1 MAQWFVLRDGQ
12 QRGPFEEAKLKELAT
27 AGKLRPSD
35 LLRRADGAGERRV
48 KDIPTLSSLLTPS
61 SVPSPPPIAAK
72 TKSKFPWVTVIVLVG
87 LSLSVARLLNAVKNN
102 RLRAGTGNG
111 TTQTTST
118 ATRPKRH
125 SGEPTLRRSG
135 DQSSE
140 VLTADFIPSRIG
152 AKWTETHTL
161 HKASNGKPDVQ
172 WRVTCEQ
179 SGPGEITQSYN
190 KVFPSK
196 DGKDRKKQELYSES
210 DTTVQ
215 TAILQGNPTPE
226 WVPLI
231 YKGAHVGDSWK
242 DEQSTWTLQSLNTH
256 DGKTLAVIER
266 YSDIVLN
273 GERHEITE
281 LYTIE
286 KGVGVVKR
294 VQSGSIDG
302 VPFPFPSYT
311 EEREGHAAFSSSP
324 SVSTKQSAP
333 ERVQQADSVRQT
345 TLQVRKAPAAPDAPM
360 LTADY
365 LPHAKAPATYIDTFN
380 DPRTGEP
387 YLRFR
392 TVVTPSPTGYL
403 VSARQIF
410 PAGLEDVPTDTY
422 SDRAERDGALWYDG
436 EPLVCIGASAG
447 DTWRAKDDAFF
458 TLKDFQGEAQQDAV
472 IEATHENT
480 TPDRKGNITFLRE
493 TIVLRRGVGIISRRW
508 NSVTNGSGYPHPD
521 RIIRRVD

>member
-102 RLRAGTGNG
+102 RLRAGNG
-111 TTQTTST
+111 TTQTNST
-118 ATRPKRH
+118 AARPKRH
-125 SGEPTLRRSG
+125 SFEPTLHRSG

-140 VLTADFIPSRIG
+140 VLTADFIPTRVG
-152 AKWTETHTL
+152 AKWKEKHTDYTL
-161 HKASNGKPDVQ
+161 ADGKPEWQ
-172 WRVTCEQ
+172 YEVTCVQ
-179 SGPGEITQSYN
+179 SGPGEITRSSTRI
-190 KVFPSK
+190 FPSK
-196 DGKDRKKQELYSES
+196 DEDVDQTVLLYSES

-215 TAILQGNPTPE
+215 TAIMQGNPTPK

-242 DEQSTWTLQSLNTH
+242 DEQSTWTLQSLNTQ

-266 YSDIVLN
+266 YSVIVLN
-273 GERHEITE
+273 GSRHDLTE
-281 LYTIE
+281 LYTLE
-286 KGVGVVKR
+286 KSVGVVTL
-294 VQSGSIDG
+294 VQSGCIDG
-302 VPFPFPSYT
+302 VPNPFPSFT
-311 EEREGHAAFSSSP
+311 EQREGQPVFSSS
-324 SVSTKQSAP
+324 STSPAKQAAP

-345 TLQVRKAPAAPDAPM
+345 TLQVRKAPAAVDAPM
-360 LTADY
+360 LTAEY
-365 LPHAKAPATYIDTFN
+365 LPHAKAPVTYIETFN

-387 YLRFR
+387 YLRLR
-392 TVVTPSPTGYL
+392 TVVTPSPTGYK

-436 EPLVCIGASAG
+436 EPLVCIALCA
-447 DTWRAKDDAFF
+447 
-458 TLKDFQGEAQQDAV
+458 
-472 IEATHENT
+472 N
-480 TPDRKGNITFLRE
+480 DR
-493 TIVLRRGVGIISRRW
+493 
-508 NSVTNGSGYPHPD
+508 
-521 RIIRRVD
+521 

>member
-102 RLRAGTGNG
+102 RLRAGNG
-111 TTQTTST
+111 TTQTNST
-118 ATRPKRH
+118 AARPKRH

-135 DQSSE
+135 DQSPE

-333 ERVQQADSVRQT
+333 ERVQQAESTRQT
-345 TLQVRKAPAAPDAPM
+345 TLQVRKAPAAPDGPM

-365 LPHAKAPATYIDTFN
+365 LPHAAVTATYIETWLH
-380 DPRTGEP
+380 PRTGEP
-387 YLRFR
+387 YGRHRDVF
-392 TVVTPSPTGYL
+392 TPTPTGYQIC
-403 VSARQIF
+403 RRTIF
-410 PAGLEDVPTDTY
+410 PAGQENWPMNFEATLF
-422 SDRAERDGALWYDG
+422 ERNGAVWYVG
-436 EPLVCIGASAG
+436 EPLVCIGASVG
-447 DTWRAKDDAFF
+447 DTWRAKDDSVF
-458 TLKDFQGEAQQDAV
+458 TLKSFQGEAQQDAV
-472 IEATHENT
+472 IEQTHENT
-480 TPDRKGNITFLRE
+480 TPDGKGDITFSRE
-493 TIVLRRGVGIISRRW
+493 TIVLRRGVGIMSRRW
-508 NSVTNGSGYPHPD
+508 DAVTNGSGYTHPD
-521 RIIRRVD
+521 RTIRRVD